1 MSTGTALLSAAEMVQ
16 RLARDYESF
25 AAAAKALTGIGSLE
39 NHQAELMVQ
48 RDALLAELEVIK
60 ATTAQSLL
68 DGQAL
73 KDQLADELI
82 AFHDARNSDWVE
94 AKAKAA
100 ELITNANATGGA
112 LTAECDRICK
122 DAYAAMEREQSD
134 ASEELRALHGA
145 IEQAKGDLVR
155 ATEALHETQEQRQK
169 LLNYLDTMRST
180 PVL

>member
-1 MSTGTALLSAAEMVQ
+1 MSTGTELLSAAEMVQ

-48 RDALLAELEVIK
+48 RDARLAELERIK
-60 ATTAQSLL
+60 ATTEQSLL

-82 AFHDARNSDWVE
+82 AFHDARNAEWAD

-100 ELITNANATGGA
+100 ELIANATSTADA
-112 LTAECDRICK
+112 LKKAARDEAAATAQK
-122 DAYAAMEREQSD
+122 ATAANED
-134 ASEELRALHGA
+134 ASDHLHYLLDA
-145 IEQAKGDLVR
+145 TEKAKADLAV
-155 ATEALHETQEQRQK
+155 ATEALTETQEQRQK
-169 LLNYLDTMRST
+169 LLNYLDVMRST